1 MKKHSTG
8 LVVQGCSLTE
18 AMLIKY
24 RENVAGKKSRSN
36 AKKTPE
42 IVGSKSKY

>member
-24 RENVAGKKSRSN
+24 RGNVAGKKG
-36 AKKTPE
+36 ALKC
-42 IVGSKSKY
+42 